1 MKLDS
6 AVLYSNDINKAIEFY
21 RDIIGL
27 KVEYVEQEKYAS
39 FLFDNA
45 RLGVKKKVEKREIPG
60 AQTIFIATDSI
71 EKDYKRMIKEDV
83 NFIKHMQVRPWGNEF
98 SVVDPDG
105 NKVEFIQRK

>member
-1 MKLDS
+1 MHKFTEEGQDNPQIFELLLLTLKLLD
-6 AVLYSNDINKAIEFY
+6 
-21 RDIIGL
+21 
-27 KVEYVEQEKYAS
+27 Q
-39 FLFDNA
+39 DNS
-45 RLGVKKKVEKREIPG
+45 GKVEKREIPG